1 MFETMISIGNK
12 TRDELN
18 KIIQKYEQPLLTLRN
33 TDLYPYYAVV
43 IDIAEPILIKK
54 SEIFD
59 VHWKAVII
67 LFIVKNIHNFNNQ
80 VDIEKYI
87 NDFEIYYRKEYKKYE
102 KDSIHEDKFDRDF
115 IFMKI
120 FTDKRNKEK

>member
-1 MFETMISIGNK
+1 MISISNK

-18 KIIQKYEQPLLTLRN
+18 KIIQKYEQPLSTLQN

-54 SEIFD
+54 TEIFNA
-59 VHWKAVII
+59 HWKAIII
-67 LFIVKNIHNFNNQ
+67 LFIVKNIYNFNTQ
-80 VDIEKYI
+80 IDIEKYI
-87 NDFEIYYRKEYKKYE
+87 NDFEIYYRKEYKIYQKE
-102 KDSIHEDKFDRDF
+102 SLHEDEFNRDF

-120 FTDKRNKEK
+120 FTDKRNREN